1 MNNKTAEFHQLID
14 HAIAEAKQV
23 RLNSKSERL
32 DTVIHVL
39 ETLKTQVSEG
49 TLAPSQGVQTLG
61 LSREVADWI
70 NDLDSPLLKN
80 VGAIE
85 QYYQKYF

>member
-1 MNNKTAEFHQLID
+1 MTNKTAEFHQLID
-14 HAIAEAKQV
+14 HAITEAKQV
-23 RLNSKSERL
+23 KSASKAERL
-32 DTVIHVL
+32 ATVIHAL

-49 TLAPSQGVQTLG
+49 TLTPSQGVQTLG

-70 NDLDSPLLKN
+70 NDLDAPLLKK

-85 QYYQKYF
+85 QYYQKHF